1 MLVGVANNSL
11 QGINDRIRAKFEK
24 MKHLTREAAKITA
37 SQQMSIDGGAEVQS
51 LRDSFQER
59 EQELQQ
65 QVEETCL
72 RAEREKKAAQQQI
85 QEVRKEAEVIRLYLI
100 CAGN

>member
-1 MLVGVANNSL
+1 MANNSL

-51 LRDSFQER
+51 LRDHPPAVVTPNSCT
-59 EQELQQ
+59 EL
-65 QVEETCL
+65 
-72 RAEREKKAAQQQI
+72 
-85 QEVRKEAEVIRLYLI
+85 
-100 CAGN
+100 